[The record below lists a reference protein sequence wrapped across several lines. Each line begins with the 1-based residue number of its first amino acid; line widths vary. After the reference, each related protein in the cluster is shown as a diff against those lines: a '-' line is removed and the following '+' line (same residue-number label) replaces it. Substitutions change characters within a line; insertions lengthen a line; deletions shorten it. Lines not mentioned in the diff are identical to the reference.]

1 LPGDNLAENVKKILR
16 WGNGLAIFLTKEC
29 KQLNWKEGTY
39 IQTIVNDDNSITIKK
54 VKL

>member
-1 LPGDNLAENVKKILR
+1 LPGDNLAENVKKVLR

-39 IQTIVNDDNSITIKK
+39 IKTIIEGDSLVIKK
-54 VKL
+54 VEV